1 MIKNTLIFLI
11 IITVSG
17 CSTIKHT
24 YKPRPET
31 FKMDKFPDFNS
42 PVAISIL
49 NSQPDDTN
57 NVHLDRGIA
66 TFSGSKKSWTDTAIE
81 IVKRELIKRQ
91 ARIENGADKIL
102 KLSITSIDASESFW
116 GIRYITKLKVIT
128 GSNYVNS
135 YTGDNKSPATVF
147 RAADG
152 AVMRAVSAMFR
163 DPKIISYISSEKK

>member
-1 MIKNTLIFLI
+1 MIKNVLIFLI

-17 CSTIKHT
+17 CSHT

-31 FKMDKFPDFNS
+31 FKMDKFPEFNS

-49 NSQPDDTN
+49 NSQPDDTDN
-57 NVHLDRGIA
+57 IHLDRGIS
-66 TFSGSKKSWTDTAIE
+66 TFSGSKKSWTNTAIE

-102 KLSITSIDASESFW
+102 KLSITSIDATESFW

-128 GSNYVNS
+128 GSNYVNR
-135 YTGDNKSPATVF
+135 YTGDNYSPATVF

-152 AVMRAVSAMFR
+152 AVMRAVSAMFK